1 MENTT
6 TTPVVPEVGSSGLS
20 TEQAAQ
26 SLLARWNSKQQQAA
40 DADDSESEA
49 TEEADDG
56 EEPRAEQS
64 DEDQADARDDE
75 PEEQVESTEY
85 ELEFAGSKFKLK
97 GENLKDRISEIQ
109 AKAKE
114 LEGGATRKFQEAAD
128 IRKSLEAERE
138 QIQQLGRLA
147 TQHTELLADMR
158 SADREIEQLQSV
170 DWNAL
175 SDSDPVSAQKAMAR
189 LMTLQNARQRI
200 GAQIQDAARQ
210 MQHVDAQTRQQW
222 AQRGVEKLSQLIPN
236 FNDAAKKELS
246 EFIGKR
252 DLTAVGREA
261 LWDPEVVAAFH
272 DAMKYRA
279 MKQAAPVQQK
289 RAVDAPKSLRPGTA
303 ATPNTNAKQRVDDAR
318 RRVRETGKTDDVV
331 SLLLA
336 RQKARR

>member
-6 TTPVVPEVGSSGLS
+6 TTPATPEVGNGLS

-26 SLLARWNSKQQQAA
+26 SLLARWNSRQQEAA

-49 TEEADDG
+49 VDEADDG
-56 EEPRAEQS
+56 DEPHAEQS
-64 DEDQADARDDE
+64 EQDDADAGDDE
-75 PEEQVESTEY
+75 PEAQVESTEY
-85 ELEFAGSKFKLK
+85 ELELGGAKFKLK
-97 GENLKDRISEIQ
+97 PDELPQRLSEIQ

-114 LEGGATRKFQEAAD
+114 LEGGATRKFQEAAEL
-128 IRKSLEAERE
+128 RKSLEAERE

-147 TQHTELLADMR
+147 AQHTELLADMR
-158 SADREIEQLQSV
+158 STQREIEQLSSV

-175 SDSDPVSAQKAMAR
+175 SDSDPVTAQKAMAR
-189 LMTLQNARQRI
+189 LMTLQNAQQSIGQRLNEAQRAMQQQDAEI
-200 GAQIQDAARQ
+200 RAQI
-210 MQHVDAQTRQQW
+210 
-222 AQRGVEKLSQLIPN
+222 AQRGTEKLSKLIPD
-236 FNDAAKKELS
+236 FNEATKAELS
-246 EFIGKR
+246 KFIAQR
-252 DLTAVGREA
+252 ELTPMGREA

-303 ATPNTNAKQRVDDAR
+303 ATPNTSAKQRADAALK
-318 RRVRETGKTDDVV
+318 RVRETGKTDDVV

-336 RQKARR
+336 RQKVRR

>member
-1 MENTT
+1 MEQQQ
-6 TTPVVPEVGSSGLS
+6 TTPATPEVSTGLS

-26 SLLARWNSKQQQAA
+26 SLLARWNSKQQPAA
-40 DADDSESEA
+40 DAEASESEPTDA
-49 TEEADDG
+49 TDDG
-56 EEPRAEQS
+56 DEPRAEQS

-75 PEEQVESTEY
+75 PDEQVESTEY

-138 QIQQLGRLA
+138 QIQQLGKLA

-158 SADREIEQLQSV
+158 STHREIEQLQGV

-175 SDSDPVSAQKAMAR
+175 SDSDPVTAQKAMAR
-189 LMTLQNARQRI
+189 LMTLQNAQQRI
-200 GAQIQDAARQ
+200 GAQIQDATRQ
-210 MQHVDAQTRQQW
+210 MHNADTQMRQQW
-222 AQRGVEKLSQLIPN
+222 AQRGAEKLSQLIPG

-246 EFIGKR
+246 EFIDRR
-252 DLTAVGREA
+252 DLTAMGREA

-279 MKQAAPVQQK
+279 MKQAAPVQNK

-303 ATPNTNAKQRVDDAR
+303 ATPNSNAKQRVDDAR
-318 RRVRETGKTDDVV
+318 RRVRESGKTDDVV

>member
-1 MENTT
+1 MEQQQ
-6 TTPVVPEVGSSGLS
+6 TTPAAPPEVSTGLS

-26 SLLARWNSKQQQAA
+26 SLLARWNSKQKTA
-40 DADDSESEA
+40 DAEASESEPTDA
-49 TEEADDG
+49 AEEGD
-56 EEPRAEQS
+56 EPRAEQS

-75 PEEQVESTEY
+75 PDEQVESTEY

-97 GENLKDRISEIQ
+97 GENLKERISEIQ

-138 QIQQLGRLA
+138 QIQQLGKLA

-158 SADREIEQLQSV
+158 STNREIEQLQNV

-175 SDSDPVSAQKAMAR
+175 SDSDPVTAQKAMAR
-189 LMTLQNARQRI
+189 LMTLQNAQQRI
-200 GAQIQDAARQ
+200 GAQIQDATRQ
-210 MQHVDAQTRQQW
+210 MHNADTQMRQQW
-222 AQRGVEKLSQLIPN
+222 AQRGAEKLSQLIPN

-246 EFIGKR
+246 EFIDKR
-252 DLTAVGREA
+252 DLTAMGREA

-303 ATPNTNAKQRVDDAR
+303 ATPNSNAKQRVDDAR
-318 RRVRETGKTDDVV
+318 RRVRESGKTDDVV